1 MAVATERV
9 RLGAILHP
17 LGWRQPW
24 LFARDSATLDQLSNG
39 RLIIT
44 IGLGAIDEQDVARGR
59 TRFGEPVDRKI
70 RAQLMDEGL
79 EIING
84 LWSGQPVTFHGEH
97 WQMDEFTMRP
107 VPVQTPR
114 IPIWAVGVWGK
125 RKSMARVL
133 RCDGMLVHPGTAND
147 DIKQIKAAAEQRT
160 LSSPFD
166 LVMEADTRDD
176 TPEQARAKVRD
187 AADAGITWW
196 TESMW
201 STPCTLE
208 DVLAR
213 IKQGPPA
220 IDRG

>member
-1 MAVATERV
+1 MRYGFVIPDIQGVSANDFAGMAREAEASGWDAIFFWDGDWGLSPWITLSAMAVATERV

-17 LGWRQPW
+17 LAWRQPW

-97 WQMDEFTMRP
+97 WQMDEFRC
-107 VPVQTPR
+107 VR
-114 IPIWAVGVWGK
+114 SRYK
-125 RKSMARVL
+125 RRAFRSGQSEYGASVSRWTVSS
-133 RCDGMLVHPGTAND
+133 
-147 DIKQIKAAAEQRT
+147 AAMGCWCIRGRRT
-160 LSSPFD
+160 TILSRSRRLPQSN
-166 LVMEADTRDD
+166 A
-176 TPEQARAKVRD
+176 PC
-187 AADAGITWW
+187 AAHSTW
-196 TESMW
+196 
-201 STPCTLE
+201 
-208 DVLAR
+208 
-213 IKQGPPA
+213 
-220 IDRG
+220 